1 MKPVCCCA
9 VLQFE
14 DDEDE
19 DDFFDNTDDALYDLP
34 IGGEC
39 WQGYPG
45 LLLAA
50 APHLETGAV
59 GPCR

>member
-1 MKPVCCCA
+1 

-39 WQGYPG
+39 WKVCPG
-45 LLLAA
+45 LAASGSTTSQNLA
-50 APHLETGAV
+50 
-59 GPCR
+59 